1 MSQEQ
6 VGGAGDASGRDPD
19 GQPADAADGPPAV
32 VEWGDT
38 GAEPVTRAPRGV
50 SQLWAEHRRA
60 PVLAVVAGFA
70 LFGSL
75 ISDWRVWSVTGS
87 ETPPQQLEDGLVNYP
102 VVGSAYLVGLFAL
115 VAAAGLALFG
125 AGAVRRYARIVGLAV
140 AAVLGAVLVM
150 TVANMPH
157 LGGSIEDFFLTPRV
171 LDETGRPPT
180 VEYGRGVYLAFAGVA
195 AAALA
200 LYLVGVG
207 GRGDAAGALGEPAA
221 EPAAEPAGD
230 PAGDPARAWAPQD
243 GGDDWPWRPREA
255 RPTPHPT
262 GPVDLTVEPA
272 APFLPPGETDG
283 SR

>member
-6 VGGAGDASGRDPD
+6 VAGADGASDRVPD
-19 GQPADAADGPPAV
+19 GQPAAPVDAGGTPAV

-38 GAEPVTRAPRGV
+38 GAEPVPRAQRGV
-50 SQLWAEHRRA
+50 SQLLAEHRRA
-60 PVLAVVAGFA
+60 PLLAVVAGLA

-75 ISDWRVWSVTGS
+75 ISNWRVWSVAGS
-87 ETPPQQLEDGLVNYP
+87 PTPPQQLKDGIVNYP

-115 VAAAGLALFG
+115 VASAGLALLG

-140 AAVLGAVLVM
+140 AGVLGAVLVM
-150 TVANMPH
+150 TVANMQH

-171 LDETGRPPT
+171 MDETGRLPT

-200 LYLVGVG
+200 LYL
-207 GRGDAAGALGEPAA
+207 AGAGRRGGAA
-221 EPAAEPAGD
+221 EPVAEPIAEPARD
-230 PAGDPARAWAPQD
+230 PAIAWAPQD
-243 GGDDWPWRPREA
+243 VGDDWPWRPREP
-255 RPTPHPT
+255 RHPAQST